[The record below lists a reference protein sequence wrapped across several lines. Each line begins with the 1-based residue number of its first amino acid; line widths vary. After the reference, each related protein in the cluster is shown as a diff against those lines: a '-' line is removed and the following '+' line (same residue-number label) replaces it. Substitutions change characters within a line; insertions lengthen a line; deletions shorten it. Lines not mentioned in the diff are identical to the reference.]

1 MNKKYI
7 LFIKCDTII
16 IRIKGDNMDKEFSV
30 LKEVAQKLA
39 GDTVVSDYV
48 RCGHVA
54 CAMLTDKGNVY
65 TGISINAK
73 CGIGFCAEHSAIADM
88 LKAGE
93 KRIVKLV
100 AASEN
105 SVVVSCGRCLE
116 FIRQLDNE
124 NVNTKILLPN
134 GEVRLL
140 SDLLPVRWDI
150 NEL

>member
-1 MNKKYI
+1 
-7 LFIKCDTII
+7 
-16 IRIKGDNMDKEFSV
+16 MDKEFSV

-116 FIRQLDNE
+116 FIRQLDSE

-134 GEVRLL
+134 AKEG
-140 SDLLPVRWDI
+140 DI
-150 NEL
+150 IKIEIDKEGTEERRKYIQELMNKVFED